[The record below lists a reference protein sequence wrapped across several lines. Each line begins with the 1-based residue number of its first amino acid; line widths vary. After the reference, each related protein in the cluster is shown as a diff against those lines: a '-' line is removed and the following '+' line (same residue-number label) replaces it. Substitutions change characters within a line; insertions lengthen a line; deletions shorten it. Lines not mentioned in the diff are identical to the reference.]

1 MKGQDQNNKEEI
13 NNKEETDKVAEIGI
27 EIEIGNI
34 GIDRI
39 GIEIE
44 KIEKNIEIDR
54 NRNKEKVS
62 IRNIEMIENID

>member
-1 MKGQDQNNKEEI
+1 MKGQDQSNKEEI

-27 EIEIGNI
+27 EIDNI